1 VFFLFC
7 PKSARVVIGTYV
19 SGVAEIDFCLLALSQ
34 GLDFWIFFL
43 SQCRTR
49 ASSHSS
55 ARCNGFWQV
64 MPSCAK
70 RRPSELALNFMPNLS
85 LMSLATSS
93 RVHNAR
99 HYSAEGLLCVCRR
112 LQCVI

>member
-1 VFFLFC
+1 MPHQGF
-7 PKSARVVIGTYV
+7 
-19 SGVAEIDFCLLALSQ
+19 VAFERAMQWLLA
-34 GLDFWIFFL
+34 G
-43 SQCRTR
+43 
-49 ASSHSS
+49 
-55 ARCNGFWQV
+55 QV

-70 RRPSELALNFMPNLS
+70 RRPTELALNFMPNLS
-85 LMSLATSS
+85 SMSLATIS